1 MIATRV
7 FVVASSPMNRAGLRS
22 MLASVEGAEVR
33 VVGET
38 TSPTGP
44 GPVFSEADVVLV
56 ADEDLL
62 EDTALAD
69 DGTQALVLLSD
80 DDQAVSKLRA
90 LPLRGWGVV
99 PPDAPPEELAAAVAA
114 AAQGLIVVPKPLT
127 GRLLQE
133 PAAVVEELAE
143 PLTARE
149 REVLEL
155 LSQGYS
161 NRLIAGELHI
171 SEHTVKFHISSLYAK
186 LAVNNRAEAVSQ
198 GARRGLISLYLSAV
212 SYQPSGEPV
221 TQPRFDSVAWSEAV
235 HQAVR
240 FQHLLRGCDQES

>member
-1 MIATRV
+1 
-7 FVVASSPMNRAGLRS
+7 VVGEASSP
-22 MLASVEGAEVR
+22 
-33 VVGET
+33 
-38 TSPTGP
+38 TGS
-44 GPVFSEADVVLV
+44 GPEFSEADVVLV

-62 EDTALAD
+62 EETALAD

-80 DDQAVSKLRA
+80 DEQAVSKLRA

-127 GRLLQE
+127 GRLLRE
-133 PAAVVEELAE
+133 PAAVEELSE

-198 GARRGLISLYLSAV
+198 GARRGLISL
-212 SYQPSGEPV
+212 
-221 TQPRFDSVAWSEAV
+221 
-235 HQAVR
+235 
-240 FQHLLRGCDQES
+240 